1 MMRNNI
7 IAKLIKPLRMLA
19 FLLPCLMFSCEK
31 WTPEADGYFVVD
43 DVRYNVYILVVTP
56 MSGGFFMQGAPGFN
70 TTVGIGSFNPGT
82 YHVDYY
88 GGQGSM
94 NIEVRWRSAYVLQ
107 SYSDMKSTGTM
118 TIKSSGENY
127 IMDFDGVIQG
137 KKVQMHYA
145 GLVGH
150 QD

>member
-7 IAKLIKPLRMLA
+7 IMKLIKGSRILSL
-19 FLLPCLMFSCEK
+19 LLPCLMFSCEK

-43 DVRYNVYILVVTP
+43 GVRHNVYILVVTP
-56 MSGGFFMQGAPGFN
+56 TSGGFFMQGAPWVN
-70 TTVGIGSFNPGT
+70 TTVGISSFNPGT
-82 YHVDYY
+82 YHVAYY
-88 GGQGSM
+88 GGPGSM
-94 NIEVRWRSAYVLQ
+94 NIEVRWSSSNVLQ
-107 SYSDMKSTGTM
+107 SYSDINSTGTM
-118 TIKSSGENY
+118 TIKSSGENF

-150 QD
+150 QN